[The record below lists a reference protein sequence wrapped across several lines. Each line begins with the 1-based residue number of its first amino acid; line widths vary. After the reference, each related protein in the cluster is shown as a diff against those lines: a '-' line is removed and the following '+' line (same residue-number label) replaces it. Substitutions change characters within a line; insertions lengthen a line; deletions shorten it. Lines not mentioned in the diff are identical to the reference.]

1 MKIQK
6 MSKAELLNEMR
17 ELDWKIKTTEDFTER
32 YRYQQRYKMA
42 RRHFYECKL
51 CADAKIET
59 YIDKNGDERERL
71 VKDCGLSVCPYHDY
85 FVDQA
90 NGIED
95 DVTKSLKIFL
105 SRF

>member
-17 ELDWKIKTTEDFTER
+17 ELDWKIKTAEDFTEQ
-32 YRYQQRYKMA
+32 YRHRQRYKMA

-85 FVDQA
+85 FVDLA
-90 NGIED
+90 NGVED
-95 DVTKSLKIFL
+95 DVTKGLKIFL
-105 SRF
+105 SRY

>member
-17 ELDWKIKTTEDFTER
+17 ELDWKIKTAEDLTEQ
-32 YRYQQRYKMA
+32 YRHRQRYKMA
-42 RRHFYECKL
+42 RKYFYECNL
-51 CADAKIET
+51 CADARTET
-59 YIDKNGDERERL
+59 YIDARGEEKERFIR
-71 VKDCGLSVCPYHDY
+71 DCGLSVCPYHDY
-85 FVDQA
+85 FVDLA
-90 NGIED
+90 NGVED

>member
-32 YRYQQRYKMA
+32 YRHQQRYKMA

>member
-1 MKIQK
+1 MEMQK

-42 RRHFYECKL
+42 RKHFYECRI
-51 CADAKIET
+51 CADAIIET
-59 YIDKNGDERERL
+59 YIDLRGEEKERFIRN
-71 VKDCGLSVCPYHDY
+71 CGLEVCPYHDY
-85 FVDQA
+85 FIDLA

-95 DVTKSLKIFL
+95 DVTKGLKIFL
-105 SRF
+105 SRY